1 MYSSICEA
9 CEICET
15 CKSQLPYIQPRQ
27 CTRGGMFDD
36 DPIRGPLLVFAVLE
50 GDNDLVQ
57 NILQGISDEKITEII
72 KNKFHGSIFE
82 LYSVLRDHFEVDL
95 RPYESTA
102 LMCASQRGN
111 VDMIEKLL
119 TYGVN
124 NINRQTD
131 FTRDT
136 PLMCAAQGGSIE
148 AVQYLIRMNADIK
161 ITNLAGKTACDVA
174 MAYNQ
179 YQVAG
184 LLAQAEL
191 EEEKKTQIC
200 I

>member
-1 MYSSICEA
+1 MIPSICEA

-27 CTRGGMFDD
+27 RTRGIFDN
-36 DPIRGPLLVFAVLE
+36 DPIRGSLLVFAVLE
-50 GDNDLVQ
+50 GDINLVHE
-57 NILQGISDEKITEII
+57 ILQGISDEKLTEII
-72 KNKFHGSIFE
+72 KNKFHGNIFE
-82 LYSVLRDHFEVDL
+82 LYSVVLDHFEVDL

-111 VDMIEKLL
+111 VDMMEKLL
-119 TYGVN
+119 TCGVN

-136 PLMCAAQGGSIE
+136 PLMCAAQGGSIK
-148 AVQYLIRMNADIK
+148 AVQYLIQKKANIK

-174 MAYNQ
+174 MDYNQ

-184 LLAQAEL
+184 LLAQAES
-191 EEEKKTQIC
+191 EEEKNTPIC
-200 I
+200 M